1 MKKSLMKGLSKRE
14 KWKFEKEKKEQNIK
28 SKKEEKRFIN
38 LFFNIFTTGDVDDG
52 DEKIKRK

>member
-1 MKKSLMKGLSKRE
+1 MKKSLTKGLSKRE

-38 LFFNIFTTGDVDDG
+38 LFFNLLATGDVDDG